1 MAAMITDQCGRLIG
15 YTCAELAAYT
25 WEQLNSL
32 PYGISRVLAA
42 AKNAAAS
49 RGEKLKR
56 AQSTFE
62 GIEIA
67 SYSALETAINNMDA
81 AADELLAALE

>member
-1 MAAMITDQCGRLIG
+1 MATMITDQSGRLIG
-15 YTCAELAAYT
+15 YTCQELTAYT
-25 WEQLNSL
+25 WGQLNSL

-49 RGEKLKR
+49 RGEKLKK
-56 AQSTFE
+56 AQASFE
-62 GIEIA
+62 KIEIV